1 MDSEGRRMET
11 VSLNVQHGE
20 PCLVFPAEKTKE
32 ELYYLSNLDQNLAL
46 MVRTIY
52 CYKATSF
59 QKNESAAELIRK
71 SLEKV
76 LVPYYPLAGRLT
88 ICSDCKLAVKCNEG
102 VLFVE
107 AEANCPLEELG
118 DITAPDALVL
128 NKLVPDVHA
137 STSVLQRPLLMTQQY
152 YASGK
157 LVSLVPT
164 FEYAVSDYRYVYL
177 ETATSKK
184 YDVTKFKCGGF
195 VLGLSVNH
203 CMCDGVA
210 AMEFVNSWGEMARGL
225 PLSVPPFLDRTIL
238 KPRSPLKTMYNHVE
252 FSEVPLKTTEP
263 CEDVIY
269 ASFNFSPD
277 KLAELKKKAVNYD
290 HFNQSCTTFQALSAL
305 IWRTR
310 TFALNLHPDQE
321 TKLVFAVDVRSR
333 MNPPLP
339 KGYFGNGIVLASSL
353 GKVGELINNPLSY
366 AVKLVQES
374 IDTVTDDFIKSVI
387 DYLEVSRGRPSLSST
402 LVITTWTK
410 LALHAMDFGWGQP
423 ALSWPVGLP
432 EKEVAMLLPD
442 GPDRKGINVYL
453 GLPSSAMKAFQEL
466 IKLH

>member
-1 MDSEGRRMET
+1 MDSEGCRMEM

-128 NKLVPDVHA
+128 NKLVPDVPA
-137 STSVLQRPLLMTQQY
+137 STSVLQRPLLMTQ
-152 YASGK
+152 
-157 LVSLVPT
+157 
-164 FEYAVSDYRYVYL
+164 
-177 ETATSKK
+177 
-184 YDVTKFKCGGF
+184 VTKFKCGGF

-203 CMCDGVA
+203 CMCDGMA
-210 AMEFVNSWGEMARGL
+210 AMEFVNSWGETARGL

-238 KPRSPLKTMYNHVE
+238 KPRSPLKIMYNHVE

-277 KLAELKKKAVNYD
+277 KLAELKKKAVNDD

-339 KGYFGNGIVLASSL
+339 KGYFGNGIILASSL
-353 GKVGELINNPLSY
+353 CEVGELINNPLSY

-374 IDTVTDDFIKSVI
+374 IDTVTDEFIKSVI

>member
-1 MDSEGRRMET
+1 MET

-137 STSVLQRPLLMTQQY
+137 STSVLQRPLLMTQ
-152 YASGK
+152 
-157 LVSLVPT
+157 
-164 FEYAVSDYRYVYL
+164 
-177 ETATSKK
+177 
-184 YDVTKFKCGGF
+184 VTKFKCGGF